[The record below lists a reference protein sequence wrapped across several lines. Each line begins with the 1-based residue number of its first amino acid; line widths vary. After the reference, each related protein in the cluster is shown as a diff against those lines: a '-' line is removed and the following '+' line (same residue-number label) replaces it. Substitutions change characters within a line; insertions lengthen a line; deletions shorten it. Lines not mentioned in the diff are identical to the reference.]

1 MLAKPAK
8 VPSLGAR
15 SGGVGNLAS
24 AGARKAS
31 VTPVDG
37 KAVSSPPDAS
47 LERSGAVSAA
57 RSRSIGH
64 LNLSQPLGSS
74 AAKAG
79 ALKSRANAT
88 INGVRMS
95 IDRDHDV
102 GGLDYDGDFAARL
115 DGEIIDRFVGD
126 RGGDDMTVPDVDK
139 HV

>member
-37 KAVSSPPDAS
+37 KAVSSLPDVILA
-47 LERSGAVSAA
+47 RSGAVSAA

-74 AAKAG
+74 AAKAELAPSDSAVRKARMRMWNLIVG
-79 ALKSRANAT
+79 HAEDAGLQSGLLKGMRTPGGPRAYGT
-88 INGVRMS
+88 
-95 IDRDHDV
+95 
-102 GGLDYDGDFAARL
+102 AAR
-115 DGEIIDRFVGD
+115 RF
-126 RGGDDMTVPDVDK
+126 
-139 HV
+139 